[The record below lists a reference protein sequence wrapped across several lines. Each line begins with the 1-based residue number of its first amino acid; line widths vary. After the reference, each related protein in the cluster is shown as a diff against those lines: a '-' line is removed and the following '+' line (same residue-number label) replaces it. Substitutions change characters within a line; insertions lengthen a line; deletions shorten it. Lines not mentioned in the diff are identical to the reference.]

1 MAIVTKLTL
10 CTTAIKNAISE
21 ARKVQVLC
29 LMVKQNKCND
39 NLNNLRV
46 VLKQAVQI
54 KKRNICSI
62 TISDKSSVTTFNI
75 KSHRCFCLK
84 GAKTTCVE
92 ITNAQFQ
99 CSLKFLA
106 HINMF

>member
-10 CTTAIKNAISE
+10 FTTAIKSSISE
-21 ARKVQVLC
+21 ARKVQVLY

-46 VLKQAVQI
+46 VLEQAVQI

-62 TISDKSSVTTFNI
+62 TNQI
-75 KSHRCFCLK
+75 R
-84 GAKTTCVE
+84 
-92 ITNAQFQ
+92 AQ
-99 CSLKFLA
+99 
-106 HINMF
+106 